1 MPNITKNQFRIQ
13 TTNAFPGYKMKIV
26 KHCDKLEN
34 WNVKIDRSR
43 KLAYSLQE
51 NFMIKLKIIKLD
63 D

>member
-1 MPNITKNQFRIQ
+1 
-13 TTNAFPGYKMKIV
+13 MKIV